1 MTLEEIINGD
11 KHLLTPEDVA
21 PVLGVHPYTI
31 CVKARNGTL
40 EFPYFRS
47 GNRTK
52 IPRIPFLI
60 WLGCW
65 PDAQKRTADGANA
78 MRFLR

>member
-1 MTLEEIINGD
+1 MTLEDIRDSD
-11 KHLLTPEDVA
+11 KALLTPEDIA
-21 PVLGVHPYTI
+21 PVMGCHPYTI
-31 CVKARNGTL
+31 CVKAKNGTL

-65 PDAQKRTADGANA
+65 PDAEKKNR
-78 MRFLR
+78 